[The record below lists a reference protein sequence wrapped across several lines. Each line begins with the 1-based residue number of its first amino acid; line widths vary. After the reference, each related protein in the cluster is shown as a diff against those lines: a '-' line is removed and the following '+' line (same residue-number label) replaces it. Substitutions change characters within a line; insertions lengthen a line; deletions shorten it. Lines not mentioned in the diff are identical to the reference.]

1 MALPKIVT
9 PEYTIQLKSVKNPV
23 RYRPY
28 LVKEEKIFLTAK
40 ESNDPKEMER
50 AILQVIQN
58 CTFGELDVENLP
70 TFDVEYLFLQL
81 RAKSVNNIVD
91 LRYECRNTLRDE
103 AQRTSPTDDGR
114 CHHVVTLNVDLNNI
128 AITTDDAHTPVV
140 TLQSGLHVEMTY
152 PSMKTVQAIQGE
164 SATTSTADKVS
175 QMLLAALKTITTAD
189 GTVYDVRDYT
199 EAERLEF
206 VDELPVED
214 LRAFEQF
221 FTTMPTVRYDVPFH
235 CDKCAHDE
243 TVTLH
248 GLDSF
253 FT

>member
-28 LVKEEKIFLTAK
+28 LVKEEKLFLTAK
-40 ESNDPKEMER
+40 ESDDPKEMER

-103 AQRTSPTDDGR
+103 TQRTSPTDDGR

-140 TLQSGLHVEMTY
+140 TLQSGLRVEMAY
-152 PSMKTVQAIQGE
+152 PSMKIAQSLQQGK
-164 SATTSTADKVS
+164 SPQSIS
-175 QMLLAALKTITTAD
+175 QMLGVSLKTITATD
-189 GTVYDVRDYT
+189 GTVYELRDYT
-199 EAERLEF
+199 EAERHEF
-206 VDELPVED
+206 IEELPVQD
-214 LRAFEQF
+214 LRSFERF

-235 CDKCAHDE
+235 CDKCSHDE
-243 TVTLH
+243 TVTLQ
-248 GLDSF
+248 GLGSF